1 MKGKSSYLGALG
13 VALVLALP
21 ATASAQTSRHAWCPS
36 QAHADCGKPG
46 KRPALVPDLT
56 RPKVKPAQVRGHY
69 GGEAWQSGSW
79 QMS

>member
-1 MKGKSSYLGALG
+1 MKGKSYLGALG

-21 ATASAQTSRHAWCPS
+21 AAASAQTSRHAWCPS
-36 QAHADCGKPG
+36 QAGNCGKIDT
-46 KRPALVPDLT
+46 RPTLVPE
-56 RPKVKPAQVRGHY
+56 RIGPKAKPAQVRGQY